1 MNYTELYT
9 ETKTTLCKAI
19 AEQIPDEYLDINCP
33 DPLNQTQTFVGVYK
47 SKDVNYIEALLPDGT
62 IKSYISIY
70 ELSVDQAYEV
80 LKAVMAAS
88 NTSKEMYIVEVH
100 NGGKWTVVLRTHSYR
115 QAQIEYQK
123 RCETWPEVRLQKCS

>member
-47 SKDVNYIEALLPDGT
+47 SKGANYIECRLADRT
-62 IKSYISIY
+62 FKSDSIY
-70 ELSVDQAYEV
+70 SLSVDQAYEV
-80 LKAVMAAS
+80 LKEVLTVLS
-88 NTSKEMYIVEVH
+88 QWREVFTVEIY
-100 NGGKWTVVLRTHSYR
+100 NGGKWTEVLKTHSYR
-115 QAQIEYQK
+115 VAQIEYEK
-123 RCETWPEVRLQKCS
+123 RCKSWPEVRLQRWS